1 MTSQSAQKPPFDC
14 DLRRLGKV
22 KRGEV
27 GRRFVLGAAASLLAG
42 VVTQLFGPQAGGL
55 FLAFPAILLATLTL
69 LEKKEGRTAA
79 VASSEG
85 AVLGAIGLAVFA
97 FVFEAAIAK
106 SASWPSTRACARG
119 LDKYVCCPLRSGRG
133 GPPTEV
139 ALQKRRLPTSS
150 RARRL

>member
-1 MTSQSAQKPPFDC
+1 MTSQSAQEPPFDC
-14 DLRRLGKV
+14 DLRRLGDV

-69 LEKKEGRTAA
+69 LEKKEGRAAA

-97 FVFEAAIAK
+97 FVFEAAIVK
-106 SASWPSTRACARG
+106 SAPG
-119 LDKYVCCPLRSGRG
+119 LALVLALTGWIGTS
-133 GPPTEV
+133 V
-139 ALQKRRLPTSS
+139 ALYAAVEVVRR
-150 RARRL
+150 RK

>member
-1 MTSQSAQKPPFDC
+1 MTSQSAQEPPFDC
-14 DLRRLGKV
+14 DLRRLGDV

-69 LEKKEGRTAA
+69 LEKKEGRAAA

-106 SASWPSTRACARG
+106 SAPG
-119 LDKYVCCPLRSGRG
+119 LALVLALTGWIGTS
-133 GPPTEV
+133 V
-139 ALQKRRLPTSS
+139 ALYAAVEVVRR
-150 RARRL
+150 RK

>member
-1 MTSQSAQKPPFDC
+1 MDRVVEEREEILVTHRAEPV
-14 DLRRLGKV
+14 DLRLYP
-22 KRGEV
+22 
-27 GRRFVLGAAASLLAG
+27 LASLILAG

-85 AVLGAIGLAVFA
+85 AVLGAVGLAVFG

-106 SASWPSTRACARG
+106 SAPG
-119 LDKYVCCPLRSGRG
+119 LALVLALVAWIGTS
-133 GPPTEV
+133 V
-139 ALQKRRLPTSS
+139 ALYEAVEVVRR
-150 RARRL
+150 RK